1 MLRLRCAVTAATRQ
15 VARAAAI
22 PRCCELWAHP
32 FRGLRKRAPQR
43 EAAAVDRDEPGTSDP
58 NEAPPRL
65 DEEESDSDD
74 DEVPLTTSEEQEIT
88 RELLAI
94 ELPTFKPVR
103 RGAITAYDIM
113 SPAAGAA
120 WMRLPKNGMTVPLP
134 SSWSMHEG
142 QGRLLTLPY
151 AQYVALPPGA
161 AEGISGQ
168 RFAGVRSRDAPD
180 GEERGTDA
188 ASAAASAAQDS
199 VAGSPVAFVFTR
211 YPKAL
216 KAPIIRGLNK
226 PIGDLARF
234 LVSFMVVKHGPA
246 GLVTPRDPAASPSLD
261 SMEGLE
267 ALDSSS
273 SEVLQALEP
282 EPSPENPAVTV
293 LASWNTV
300 ADSPSGV
307 AGAVHVFGLE
317 FALPLQM
324 EEPAAAAAAGTSGA
338 KGAAASTP
346 ATTTLSMRFNST
358 LLLDTSTG
366 DIHEVTFRCPEELWD
381 MAWEGLAEEAAEMAA
396 AEEEAGEGGAG
407 RRGGARGGGY
417 NRALDAVAGHTSD
430 VWPGTPK
437 ATRQA
442 APEEPAAAAGGA
454 HMHGGEGGSAQ
465 HMGRRRGRQRRR
477 TEGMLDD
484 AAAAATDAA
493 AGAGGDEEAGEG
505 DAESPWAGAPAGR
518 RRRGRADRPE
528 AGNEDIPALLRG
540 FDVLSARQILDS
552 ATLTGEIVD
561 TTPPPPPLPVSAK
574 PARTN
579 RKADALR

>member
-1 MLRLRCAVTAATRQ
+1 
-15 VARAAAI
+15 
-22 PRCCELWAHP
+22 
-32 FRGLRKRAPQR
+32 
-43 EAAAVDRDEPGTSDP
+43 
-58 NEAPPRL
+58 
-65 DEEESDSDD
+65 
-74 DEVPLTTSEEQEIT
+74 VPLTTSEEQEIT

-161 AEGISGQ
+161 AEGSSGQ

-180 GEERGTDA
+180 EVAGADA
-188 ASAAASAAQDS
+188 ASAAAQDS

-273 SEVLQALEP
+273 SEVLQPLEP
-282 EPSPENPAVTV
+282 EPSAENPAVTV

-324 EEPAAAAAAGTSGA
+324 EEPAGVTAAAPAPQAAARGA
-338 KGAAASTP
+338 GAAAR
-346 ATTTLSMRFNST
+346 ATTTTMLSMRFNST

-396 AEEEAGEGGAG
+396 EAGDDGAG
-407 RRGGARGGGY
+407 RRGGVRGGGF
-417 NRALDAVAGHTSD
+417 NRALDAVARHDSD

-442 APEEPAAAAGGA
+442 APEEPAAAASSA
-454 HMHGGEGGSAQ
+454 HVHGCEESSTQ

-477 TEGMLDD
+477 TGGAPED
-484 AAAAATDAA
+484 AAAAGTHASPVEARE
-493 AGAGGDEEAGEG
+493 AGGDNEV
-505 DAESPWAGAPAGR
+505 SPWAGAPAGR

-552 ATLTGEIVD
+552 ATLTGEIDD
-561 TTPPPPPLPVSAK
+561 TTPPPPPAPPLPVSAK
-574 PARTN
+574 PARTH